1 MNRIRKI
8 EKILS
13 INDLG
18 INGSHQA
25 GMLIPKKEEILRFF
39 PELDLGIKN
48 PRVTIEFEDEFGK
61 FWNFSFI
68 YYNNIFWGGTRNEYR
83 LTGMTAYFRAAS
95 LQPEDTII
103 LSHDPGGYH
112 INYRRKTE
120 DYFEEGDVVRITLRN
135 SWTVIDI

>member
-68 YYNNIFWGGTRNEYR
+68 F
-83 LTGMTAYFRAAS
+83 L
-95 LQPEDTII
+95 
-103 LSHDPGGYH
+103 
-112 INYRRKTE
+112 
-120 DYFEEGDVVRITLRN
+120 
-135 SWTVIDI
+135 